1 MALKTGTLILSKARL
16 LAQDTATS
24 PAVSDANALILLND
38 VLLRF
43 CGDVSNRSHLV
54 AASVSGLSFSA
65 NEAIKQTTLSGV
77 DYIDEL
83 LAAHPSDTNAANTV
97 PTPALELKT
106 VDWMLDAYG
115 DTGDGSLSGGGTEW
129 QAWAWERVSVVG
141 GAGTQ
146 EQFRVYVYPALSAER
161 HLTLRVSRN
170 VTIAA
175 LTDTPDLSLREADIV
190 ARLLAWE
197 MARLHTRDEAF
208 LAQILAP
215 IPEDVL
221 KRMYRS
227 ASLTGNWGQGGM
239 KYTGALDR

>member
-1 MALKTGTLILSKARL
+1 MALKTGTLILAKARL
-16 LAQDTATS
+16 FAQDTAAS

-43 CGDVSNRSHLV
+43 SGDVSNRSHLV

-65 NEAIKQTTLSGV
+65 DEAIKQTTLSV
-77 DYIDEL
+77 DYVDEL

-97 PTPALELKT
+97 PTPALTLWT
-106 VDWMLDAYG
+106 VDQMLDAYN
-115 DTGDGSLSGGGTEW
+115 DTGDGSLTGSGTEW

-146 EQFRVYVYPALSAER
+146 EQFRVYVYPALSVTR

-170 VTIAA
+170 VTISA
-175 LTDTPDLSLREADIV
+175 LTETPDLSLREADV
-190 ARLLAWE
+190 VSRLLAWE

-208 LAQILAP
+208 LGQILAP
-215 IPEDVL
+215 IPEDIL